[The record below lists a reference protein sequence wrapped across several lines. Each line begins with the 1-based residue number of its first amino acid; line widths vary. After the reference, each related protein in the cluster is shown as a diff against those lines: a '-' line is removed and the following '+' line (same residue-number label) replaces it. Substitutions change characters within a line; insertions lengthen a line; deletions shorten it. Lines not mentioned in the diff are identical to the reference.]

1 MVRGPSRDIGDSFHY
16 HSPSLRPKV
25 GFMSSLSATEQTFS
39 IGAVARRAGVAV
51 STLRWWERM
60 GLVVPAGR
68 MSGKRRYDHA
78 NLRRIALI
86 QLWQR
91 ASMSLDE
98 IATVL
103 AGSSSDRDWRDA
115 VRARVAVCD
124 EQLARITA
132 ARDYLSHLIECPNDH
147 PADNCPYL
155 ADAINEILAG
165 RSDTGWGS
173 R

>member
-1 MVRGPSRDIGDSFHY
+1 MSR
-16 HSPSLRPKV
+16 V
-25 GFMSSLSATEQTFS
+25 SAAEQTYS
-39 IGAVARRAGVAV
+39 IGVVARRVGVAV

-68 MSGKRRYDHA
+68 VSGKRRYDHTS
-78 NLRRIALI
+78 LRRIALI

-103 AGSSSDRDWRDA
+103 AGSTGGRDWRDA
-115 VRARVAVCD
+115 VRARVAACD

-132 ARDYLSHLIECPNDH
+132 ARDYLSHLLECPNDH

-155 ADAINEILAG
+155 AEAINEILAQQQ
-165 RSDTGWGS
+165 
-173 R
+173 